1 MSDPKAEGAAPAA
14 DGGADGEFVACLS
27 AKEIKK
33 LAKPEFAANPDKF
46 YPTATLKALGF
57 HRASCPECKNNFWRH
72 SEKRVTCG
80 DSQCVKK
87 YTFIGV
93 GTGKGRDQPG
103 KPGEKITYAG
113 AWEGFKKS
121 LSTARVPC
129 TPIAR
134 YPVVAR
140 SVNTHPHA
148 DRADRRLLP
157 LLFPASLSPAFFFH
171 LIKTS

>member
-1 MSDPKAEGAAPAA
+1 MSEHKDAAAA
-14 DGGADGEFVACLS
+14 AVGDSSAGGADGEFVACLS

-46 YPTATLKALGF
+46 YPTAMLKSLGF
-57 HRASCPECKNNFWRH
+57 SRATCPACSNNYWRH
-72 SEKRVTCG
+72 SDKRDTCG

-93 GTGKGRDQPG
+93 GTGKGRERPG
-103 KPGEKITYAG
+103 KPATKISYSD
-113 AWEGFKKS
+113 AWQGFKKS

-140 SVNTHPHA
+140 
-148 DRADRRLLP
+148 
-157 LLFPASLSPAFFFH
+157 
-171 LIKTS
+171 

>member
-1 MSDPKAEGAAPAA
+1 MSDPKDQTAAPAA
-14 DGGADGEFVACLS
+14 DGAADAEFVACLS

-57 HRASCPECKNNFWRH
+57 HRASCPECNNNFWRH
-72 SEKRVTCG
+72 SDKRVTCG

-103 KPGEKITYAG
+103 KPGEKITYSG

-121 LSTARVPC
+121 LSSARVPC

-140 SVNTHPHA
+140 SVNAQQTNT
-148 DRADRRLLP
+148 RRRLRAALP
-157 LLFPASLSPAFFFH
+157 LLFSPAFSPLFA
-171 LIKTS
+171 LCPTD